1 MNMYLLGGMILAS
14 IGLIIYAM
22 WPKGRD
28 DSEAVKRR
36 MKGRG
41 AREAAAASDD
51 ARRKAKESV
60 AKRMLDAVAPVASR
74 PANITNP
81 EEMTKLRWKLA
92 NAGFRSESAP
102 YTFLASKTVVAV
114 GVALVVGLYMW
125 MRGEPMLNAAGMV
138 LIGAGVGFML
148 PNMWLGM
155 AVKKRQ
161 GQIRQALPDCLDLM
175 VISVESGLGLD
186 AAMQRVGDEMH
197 RVHPTL
203 AGEFQM
209 VTRETQM
216 GIPRSESL
224 SNCSKRTGV
233 EEVQS
238 LVAIINQ
245 AERFGSSVAR
255 ALRNQSAALRV
266 KRRQVAE
273 EKAQKT
279 AVKLMAPLIMFI
291 FPAIMVVIGGPA
303 MLKMYDVLMSG
314 TL

>member
-1 MNMYLLGGMILAS
+1 MNMYMLGGMILAS
-14 IGLIIYAM
+14 IGLVVYAV
-22 WPKGRD
+22 WPKGRND
-28 DSEAVKRR
+28 DEAIKRR

-41 AREAAAASDD
+41 ARASTTSDD
-51 ARRKAKESV
+51 ARKKAKESV
-60 AKRMLDAVAPVASR
+60 AKRMIEAVAPVAIR

-81 EEMTKLRWKLA
+81 EEMTKLRWRLA
-92 NAGFRSESAP
+92 NAGFRNESAP
-102 YTFLASKTVVAV
+102 RTFLASKSVAAL
-114 GVALVVGLYMW
+114 GVAIVVGLYMW
-125 MRGEPMLNAAGMV
+125 MKSEPMLNAAGFV
-138 LIGAGVGFML
+138 LIGAAVGFML
-148 PNMWLGM
+148 PNTWLSM
-155 AVKKRQ
+155 AVSKRQ

-186 AAMQRVGDEMH
+186 AAMQRVSDEME

-203 AGEFQM
+203 AGEFQL

-216 GIPRSESL
+216 GIPRSEAL
-224 SNCSKRTGV
+224 TNCSKRTGV

-266 KRRQVAE
+266 KRRQAAE

>member
-1 MNMYLLGGMILAS
+1 MNMYMLGGLILAS
-14 IGLIIYAM
+14 IGLVIYAV

-28 DSEAVKRR
+28 DGEAIKRR
-36 MKGRG
+36 MTGRG
-41 AREAAAASDD
+41 AREASDD
-51 ARRKAKESV
+51 ARKKAKESV

-125 MRGEPMLNAAGMV
+125 MKGEPMLNAAGMV

-203 AGEFQM
+203 AGEFQL

-266 KRRQVAE
+266 KRRQAAE

-303 MLKMYDVLMSG
+303 MLKMYDVLISG
-314 TL
+314 TF

>member
-1 MNMYLLGGMILAS
+1 
-14 IGLIIYAM
+14 
-22 WPKGRD
+22 
-28 DSEAVKRR
+28 
-36 MKGRG
+36 
-41 AREAAAASDD
+41 
-51 ARRKAKESV
+51 
-60 AKRMLDAVAPVASR
+60 
-74 PANITNP
+74 
-81 EEMTKLRWKLA
+81 
-92 NAGFRSESAP
+92 
-102 YTFLASKTVVAV
+102 
-114 GVALVVGLYMW
+114 
-125 MRGEPMLNAAGMV
+125 MLNAAGFV
-138 LIGAGVGFML
+138 LIGAAVGFML
-148 PNMWLGM
+148 PNTWLGM
-155 AVKKRQ
+155 AVSKRQ

-186 AAMQRVGDEMH
+186 AAMQRVSDEMH

-203 AGEFQM
+203 AGEFQL

-216 GIPRSESL
+216 GIPRSESMT
-224 SNCSKRTGV
+224 NCSKRTGV

-266 KRRQVAE
+266 KRRQAAE

-303 MLKMYDVLMSG
+303 MLKMYDVLINGSF
-314 TL
+314 